1 MKTILHADD
10 HPMIRAGIK
19 IILESHKF
27 HHITVDEACDGDSAF
42 DKVKKNQYDLVIL
55 DVSMPGTDCFGLI
68 NNILVQKPETKIL
81 IFSIHSEDIYAKKF
95 FQMGVMGYLSK
106 DAPIDEI
113 QNAVTQI
120 IFNNKKYMSPG
131 VTQMLTEQ
139 ALGKKGANPFDTLSP
154 REFEIVQYLAMGESM
169 ASISQILNL
178 HPSTVGTFKTRIFE
192 KLNCNNIIAL
202 NELARLNRILP
213 AA

>member
-1 MKTILHADD
+1 MRTILHADD

-19 IILESHKF
+19 TILEGHKF
-27 HHITVDEACDGDSAF
+27 HHITVDSACDGDSAF
-42 DKVKKNQYDLVIL
+42 EKVKKNDYDLVIL

-68 NNILVQKPETKIL
+68 SNILAQKPETKIL
-81 IFSIHSEDIYAKKF
+81 IFSVHSEDVYAKKF

-106 DAPIDEI
+106 DSSVAEI
-113 QNAVTQI
+113 ENAATQI
-120 IFNNKKYMSPG
+120 IFNNKKYMSAN

-139 ALGKKGANPFDTLSP
+139 ALGKKGGNPFDSLSP
-154 REFEIVQYLAMGESM
+154 REFEIVQYLAMGESL

-178 HPSTVGTFKTRIFE
+178 HTSTVGTFKARIFE
-192 KLNCNNIIAL
+192 KLNCNNVIAL
-202 NELARLNRILP
+202 NELAKLNRILP